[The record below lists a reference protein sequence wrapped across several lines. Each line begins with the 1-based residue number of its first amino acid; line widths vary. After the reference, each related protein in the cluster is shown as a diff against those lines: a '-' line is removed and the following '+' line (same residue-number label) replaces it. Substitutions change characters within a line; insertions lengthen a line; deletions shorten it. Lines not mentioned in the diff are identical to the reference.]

1 MIISSMNF
9 KGGTGKTMV
18 CTNLAAA
25 FAQLGKKVCLVD
37 TDESFASTKWA
48 GRREEREVTPSIPVV
63 QMIDAKTIVS
73 SLRQLNKDNDI
84 ILVDAP
90 PRLNPLVSKII
101 LLSDLV
107 IIPVPPKSGNDRE
120 VTEDFLQRFE
130 SIQEQRTDGERTY
143 AQPEL
148 LEARDALVEG
158 ILNDIGRIADGQTL
172 PALGEGSA
180 CDFCKARGLCR
191 KDFWS

>member
-1 MIISSMNF
+1 MGRIDRIDRLPD
-9 KGGTGKTMV
+9 GTPLVLDYKT
-18 CTNLAAA
+18 
-25 FAQLGKKVCLVD
+25 
-37 TDESFASTKWA
+37 EAS
-48 GRREEREVTPSIPVV
+48 
-63 QMIDAKTIVS
+63 AKTANRVREPFEDTQMS
-73 SLRQLNKDNDI
+73 FYAALLPND
-84 ILVDAP
+84 
-90 PRLNPLVSKII
+90 
-101 LLSDLV
+101 
-107 IIPVPPKSGNDRE
+107 
-120 VTEDFLQRFE
+120 TLQGAYVNVGER
-130 SIQEQRTDGERTY
+130 DGTRTY